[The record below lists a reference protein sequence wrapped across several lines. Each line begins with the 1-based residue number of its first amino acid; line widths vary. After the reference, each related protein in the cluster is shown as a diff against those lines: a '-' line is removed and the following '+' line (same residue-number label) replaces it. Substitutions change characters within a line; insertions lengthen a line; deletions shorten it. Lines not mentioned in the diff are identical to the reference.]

1 VVAGDRVNEDGLG
14 DDTLGDGASH
24 AAGQW
29 WLATLGRN
37 IVWARLRV
45 REAGT
50 AEVFDADGNTLAYD
64 SEDTARAA
72 LLDAEFVEYE
82 GLDAEDALE
91 RGFDLAEVQPPRADS
106 DDALRAMM
114 FQDLGARA

>member
-1 VVAGDRVNEDGLG
+1 MSGAGAPAHE
-14 DDTLGDGASH
+14 
-24 AAGQW
+24 QW

-64 SEDTARAA
+64 SEDTSRAA
-72 LLDAEFVEYE
+72 LLDAEFVEYD

-91 RGFDLAEVQPPRADS
+91 RGFHLAEVRPPS
-106 DDALRAMM
+106 GGDDAAVRPQM
-114 FQDLGARA
+114 FVSLGGRD

>member
-1 VVAGDRVNEDGLG
+1 M
-14 DDTLGDGASH
+14 S
-24 AAGQW
+24 AATGEW
-29 WLATLGRN
+29 WLATLGHN

-72 LLDAEFVEYE
+72 LMDAEFVAYA
-82 GLDAEDALE
+82 GLDEDDASE
-91 RGFDLAEVQPPRADS
+91 RGFSLEEVRPPEAES
-106 DDALRAMM
+106 DDALRARM
-114 FQDLGARA
+114 FVSLAGGKAAP